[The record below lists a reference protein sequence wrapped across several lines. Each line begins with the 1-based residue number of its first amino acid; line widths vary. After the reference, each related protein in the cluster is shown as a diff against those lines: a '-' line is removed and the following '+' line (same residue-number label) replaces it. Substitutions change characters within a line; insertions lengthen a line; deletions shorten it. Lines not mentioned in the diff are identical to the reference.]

1 MPSIKIVAKE
11 GHEVLS
17 HTTDKNSVALTEASV
32 VTLGVAKADISEI
45 QRNGADV
52 VIRLKSGEVIVI
64 QNFYSTIGATD
75 NSLVLEDG
83 NQLLWVKLTDET
95 GAFLAEVAYEPLTT
109 IEPLLY
115 TEGVPFWAW
124 AAGAVAVGGLAAGLS
139 GGSDGG
145 NGGGDQG
152 PSAAYKAAEAAVK
165 KAEDAYQA
173 AKDALGAKGNLITPS
188 DRVELEKAKLDA
200 EAAKKDALDAL
211 EKVPSTE
218 QGDLKDRLEA
228 LTDPVITVPAVNDA
242 DSNGVLDSTDVA
254 AATAAVVAAEQAYQD
269 AKDALTAANTDGLIN
284 PTEKAALEKAKTDAE
299 AAKAAAQAK
308 VEALPATEQTAK
320 DALDARLEA
329 LTDPVI
335 TVPAVNDT
343 DSDGVI
349 DSNVAAAE
357 AAVVAAEEAEQ
368 DLIDAIA
375 GKGGIINPADKAE
388 LDALKAA
395 VDTAKGTAQGLVNAL
410 PASEAVQQTE
420 LQGRLDDL
428 NTTVPAVNDTDSD
441 GVIDSNVAAAEAAVV
456 AAEEAEQDLIDAIAG
471 KGGIINPADKAELD
485 ALKAAVDTAK
495 GTAQGLVNALPASEA
510 VQQTELQGRL
520 DDLNTTVPAVNDT
533 DSDGVID
540 SNVAAAEAAV
550 VAAEEAE
557 QDLID
562 AIAGKGGIINPA
574 DKAELDA
581 LKAAVDTA
589 KGTAQGLVNALPAS
603 EAVQQTELQGRLDD
617 LNTTVPAVNDADGNN
632 EIDPVTLAT
641 INEDQSFIVSKA
653 DLLAK
658 ALNPN
663 ATITNL
669 SSADG
674 TFTDNGNGTWT
685 FTPKANYAGNAQ
697 FTYKIDGVN
706 ASANFTITAVADA
719 VNITLKQDIWD
730 NSASGGATGT
740 VPLQTPPPSTGLIFK
755 KYTNILESAYTGD
768 STSAKNLRAAF
779 KANILE
785 GKMEA
790 TTPTEQGRELTV
802 SGDITQRNGV
812 SFTGLIYL
820 EAGKQ
825 YSFKGYSDDGM
836 HIELGGQ
843 VLVTTTGDAYG
854 NYGPTANNA
863 NGIPNVG
870 VFTPAQ
876 SGYYTLEAYFTNMN
890 NAGSYSIDILER
902 QNGATTWPTT
912 GKPLTSA
919 NYSIYGSAE
928 ELMSLGANV
937 GTFVPNTTDKND
949 GGYFSAEAVDNGL
962 KDTLIKLAGIQID
975 LIDTDGS
982 ETMTALVMGDI
993 PVGAILTDGTHTFTA
1008 SHGNTSVSIQDWA
1021 LNKLS
1026 IQPPLGYTGTFNL
1039 KVSATTFEGSN
1050 SVTTVTDKTMPVT
1063 VVDFNL
1069 GTNGLDLNLKT
1080 SDDLFLK
1087 GTAGNDTLNSVTL
1100 SAVIQ
1105 GSDIQNAS
1113 DHFQLT
1119 FLDGK
1124 DGLYIT
1130 QIEIDMAGAGNRY
1143 FDFTDGDLN
1152 GTGKHPKDHIG
1163 ALTTGINTNAITW
1176 AGDGTKKMTITFAA
1190 NDFGVGDKLYF
1201 GTDVDTGLPA
1211 SISANQLVGTTITYT
1226 LSDGTTHTATFAGS
1240 NDVISATAGTKQNHY
1255 IDGQAGDD
1263 TIYGTSGD
1271 DYLVGGEGNDILH
1284 GGAGND
1290 YLLGGAGNDTL
1301 NGGAG
1306 NDTLYGGAGNDTLN
1320 GGDGND
1326 ILNGGA
1332 GNDILTGGLG
1342 VDTLI
1347 YNVLTAGDATAGN
1360 GKDNWTDFETQD
1372 KIQFG
1377 AGFFTGLLASDLS
1390 DTAKVE
1396 KFISV
1401 SNDANGNA
1409 VLKIDRDGDLATYG
1423 KTDLLVLENQAGL
1436 TLQQLLDNHQIIIG

>member
-335 TVPAVNDT
+335 
-343 DSDGVI
+343 
-349 DSNVAAAE
+349 
-357 AAVVAAEEAEQ
+357 
-368 DLIDAIA
+368 
-375 GKGGIINPADKAE
+375 
-388 LDALKAA
+388 
-395 VDTAKGTAQGLVNAL
+395 
-410 PASEAVQQTE
+410 
-420 LQGRLDDL
+420 
-428 NTTVPAVNDTDSD
+428 TVPAVNDTDSD

-1332 GNDILTGGLG
+1332 GNDILNGGAGNDILTGGLG

>member
-1 MPSIKIVAKE
+1 
-11 GHEVLS
+11 
-17 HTTDKNSVALTEASV
+17 
-32 VTLGVAKADISEI
+32 
-45 QRNGADV
+45 
-52 VIRLKSGEVIVI
+52 
-64 QNFYSTIGATD
+64 
-75 NSLVLEDG
+75 
-83 NQLLWVKLTDET
+83 
-95 GAFLAEVAYEPLTT
+95 
-109 IEPLLY
+109 
-115 TEGVPFWAW
+115 
-124 AAGAVAVGGLAAGLS
+124 
-139 GGSDGG
+139 
-145 NGGGDQG
+145 
-152 PSAAYKAAEAAVK
+152 
-165 KAEDAYQA
+165 
-173 AKDALGAKGNLITPS
+173 
-188 DRVELEKAKLDA
+188 
-200 EAAKKDALDAL
+200 
-211 EKVPSTE
+211 
-218 QGDLKDRLEA
+218 
-228 LTDPVITVPAVNDA
+228 
-242 DSNGVLDSTDVA
+242 
-254 AATAAVVAAEQAYQD
+254 
-269 AKDALTAANTDGLIN
+269 
-284 PTEKAALEKAKTDAE
+284 
-299 AAKAAAQAK
+299 
-308 VEALPATEQTAK
+308 
-320 DALDARLEA
+320 
-329 LTDPVI
+329 
-335 TVPAVNDT
+335 
-343 DSDGVI
+343 
-349 DSNVAAAE
+349 
-357 AAVVAAEEAEQ
+357 
-368 DLIDAIA
+368 
-375 GKGGIINPADKAE
+375 
-388 LDALKAA
+388 
-395 VDTAKGTAQGLVNAL
+395 
-410 PASEAVQQTE
+410 
-420 LQGRLDDL
+420 
-428 NTTVPAVNDTDSD
+428 
-441 GVIDSNVAAAEAAVV
+441 
-456 AAEEAEQDLIDAIAG
+456 
-471 KGGIINPADKAELD
+471 
-485 ALKAAVDTAK
+485 
-495 GTAQGLVNALPASEA
+495 
-510 VQQTELQGRL
+510 
-520 DDLNTTVPAVNDT
+520 
-533 DSDGVID
+533 
-540 SNVAAAEAAV
+540 
-550 VAAEEAE
+550 
-557 QDLID
+557 
-562 AIAGKGGIINPA
+562 
-574 DKAELDA
+574 
-581 LKAAVDTA
+581 
-589 KGTAQGLVNALPAS
+589 PAS

-1332 GNDILTGGLG
+1332 GNDILNGGAGNDILNGGAGNDILTGGLG

>member
-335 TVPAVNDT
+335 
-343 DSDGVI
+343 
-349 DSNVAAAE
+349 
-357 AAVVAAEEAEQ
+357 
-368 DLIDAIA
+368 
-375 GKGGIINPADKAE
+375 
-388 LDALKAA
+388 
-395 VDTAKGTAQGLVNAL
+395 
-410 PASEAVQQTE
+410 
-420 LQGRLDDL
+420 
-428 NTTVPAVNDTDSD
+428 TVPAVNDTDSD

>member
-1 MPSIKIVAKE
+1 M
-11 GHEVLS
+11 
-17 HTTDKNSVALTEASV
+17 
-32 VTLGVAKADISEI
+32 
-45 QRNGADV
+45 
-52 VIRLKSGEVIVI
+52 
-64 QNFYSTIGATD
+64 
-75 NSLVLEDG
+75 
-83 NQLLWVKLTDET
+83 
-95 GAFLAEVAYEPLTT
+95 
-109 IEPLLY
+109 
-115 TEGVPFWAW
+115 
-124 AAGAVAVGGLAAGLS
+124 
-139 GGSDGG
+139 
-145 NGGGDQG
+145 
-152 PSAAYKAAEAAVK
+152 
-165 KAEDAYQA
+165 
-173 AKDALGAKGNLITPS
+173 
-188 DRVELEKAKLDA
+188 
-200 EAAKKDALDAL
+200 
-211 EKVPSTE
+211 
-218 QGDLKDRLEA
+218 
-228 LTDPVITVPAVNDA
+228 ITVPAVNDA
-242 DSNGVLDSTDVA
+242 DGNGVIDSADVA
-254 AATAAVVAAEQAYQD
+254 AATAAVVAAEQAYQA
-269 AKDALTAANTDGLIN
+269 AKDALTTANTDGLIN
-284 PTEKAALEKAKTDAE
+284 PAEKAALEQAKADAE

-308 VEALPATEQTAK
+308 VDALPSTEQTAK
-320 DALDARLEA
+320 DALDLRLDA

-335 TVPAVNDT
+335 
-343 DSDGVI
+343 
-349 DSNVAAAE
+349 
-357 AAVVAAEEAEQ
+357 
-368 DLIDAIA
+368 
-375 GKGGIINPADKAE
+375 
-388 LDALKAA
+388 
-395 VDTAKGTAQGLVNAL
+395 
-410 PASEAVQQTE
+410 
-420 LQGRLDDL
+420 
-428 NTTVPAVNDTDSD
+428 
-441 GVIDSNVAAAEAAVV
+441 
-456 AAEEAEQDLIDAIAG
+456 
-471 KGGIINPADKAELD
+471 
-485 ALKAAVDTAK
+485 
-495 GTAQGLVNALPASEA
+495 
-510 VQQTELQGRL
+510 
-520 DDLNTTVPAVNDT
+520 
-533 DSDGVID
+533 
-540 SNVAAAEAAV
+540 
-550 VAAEEAE
+550 
-557 QDLID
+557 
-562 AIAGKGGIINPA
+562 
-574 DKAELDA
+574 
-581 LKAAVDTA
+581 
-589 KGTAQGLVNALPAS
+589 
-603 EAVQQTELQGRLDD
+603 
-617 LNTTVPAVNDADGNN
+617 TVPAVNDADGNN

-641 INEDQSFIVSKA
+641 INEDQSFIISKA

-663 ATITNL
+663 AVITDL
-669 SSADG
+669 ISAQG
-674 TFTDNGNGTWT
+674 TFVDNGNDTWI
-685 FTPKANYAGNAQ
+685 FTPDANYAGDVVIS
-697 FTYKIDGVN
+697 YKADGVN
-706 ASANFTITAVADA
+706 ASAKVAITAVADA

-730 NSASGGATGT
+730 NSASGGAIGT

-755 KYTNILESAYTGD
+755 KYTNILESEYVGNFTP
-768 STSAKNLRAAF
+768 AKDLRAAF

-802 SGDITQRNGV
+802 SGNITQRNGV

-863 NGIPNVG
+863 NIPNVG

-890 NAGSYSIDILER
+890 DAGSYSIDILER

-937 GTFVPNTTDKND
+937 GTFVPNTTGKND

-962 KDTLIKLAGIQID
+962 KDTLIKLAGIQVD

-982 ETMTALVMGDI
+982 ETVTALVMGDI

-1008 SHGNTSVSIQDWA
+1008 SEGDTSVSIQDWA
-1021 LNKLS
+1021 LDKLS
-1026 IQPPLGYTGTFNL
+1026 IQPPLGYVGTFNL
-1039 KVSATTFEGSN
+1039 KVSATTTEGSN
-1050 SVTTVTDKTMPVT
+1050 DDTQVTDKTMPVT
-1063 VVDFNL
+1063 VIDFNS
-1069 GTNGLDLNLKT
+1069 GTGGLDPNLKNT
-1080 SDDLFLK
+1080 DDLFTK

-1143 FDFTDGDLN
+1143 FDFTDGGVN
-1152 GTGKHPKDHIG
+1152 GTGIHPKDHIG

-1240 NDVISATAGTKQNHY
+1240 NNVISATAGTKQNHY

-1284 GGAGND
+1284 GDAGND
-1290 YLLGGAGNDTL
+1290 YLLGGSGDDTLNGNDGNDTLLGGVGNDIL

-1306 NDTLYGGAGNDTLN
+1306 NDILDGGA
-1320 GGDGND
+1320 GND

-1360 GKDNWTDFETQD
+1360 GKDTWTDFETQD

-1377 AGFFTGLLASDLS
+1377 AGFFTGLLASDLI

-1396 KFISV
+1396 EFISV

-1423 KTDLLVLENQAGL
+1423 KTDLLVLENQEGL
-1436 TLQQLLDNHQIIIG
+1436 TLQQLLDNNQIIIG

>member
-17 HTTDKNSVALTEASV
+17 QTTDKNSVALTEASV

-173 AKDALGAKGNLITPS
+173 AKDAL
-188 DRVELEKAKLDA
+188 
-200 EAAKKDALDAL
+200 
-211 EKVPSTE
+211 
-218 QGDLKDRLEA
+218 
-228 LTDPVITVPAVNDA
+228 
-242 DSNGVLDSTDVA
+242 
-254 AATAAVVAAEQAYQD
+254 
-269 AKDALTAANTDGLIN
+269 TAANTDGLIN

-308 VEALPATEQTAK
+308 VDALPATEQTAK
-320 DALDARLEA
+320 DALDERLDK

-335 TVPAVNDT
+335 TVPAVND
-343 DSDGVI
+343 
-349 DSNVAAAE
+349 
-357 AAVVAAEEAEQ
+357 
-368 DLIDAIA
+368 
-375 GKGGIINPADKAE
+375 
-388 LDALKAA
+388 
-395 VDTAKGTAQGLVNAL
+395 
-410 PASEAVQQTE
+410 
-420 LQGRLDDL
+420 
-428 NTTVPAVNDTDSD
+428 
-441 GVIDSNVAAAEAAVV
+441 
-456 AAEEAEQDLIDAIAG
+456 
-471 KGGIINPADKAELD
+471 
-485 ALKAAVDTAK
+485 
-495 GTAQGLVNALPASEA
+495 
-510 VQQTELQGRL
+510 
-520 DDLNTTVPAVNDT
+520 
-533 DSDGVID
+533 
-540 SNVAAAEAAV
+540 
-550 VAAEEAE
+550 
-557 QDLID
+557 
-562 AIAGKGGIINPA
+562 
-574 DKAELDA
+574 
-581 LKAAVDTA
+581 
-589 KGTAQGLVNALPAS
+589 
-603 EAVQQTELQGRLDD
+603 
-617 LNTTVPAVNDADGNN
+617 ADGNG

-653 DLLAK
+653 ALLAK

-674 TFTDNGNGTWT
+674 TFTDNGNGTWK

-706 ASANFTITAVADA
+706 ASANFTITAVADS
-719 VNITLKQDIWD
+719 VNITFNAQIWD
-730 NSASGGATGT
+730 NSASGGAAGT

-755 KYTNILESAYTGD
+755 KYTNILESGYTGD
-768 STSAKNLRAAF
+768 SNTAQNLRAAF

-790 TTPTEQGRELTV
+790 TTPTEQGRELAV
-802 SGDITQRNGV
+802 SGSIIQRNGV

-843 VLVTTTGDAYG
+843 VLVTTAGDAYG
-854 NYGPTANNA
+854 NYGPTANNE

-912 GKPLTSA
+912 GKPLTSD
-919 NYSIYGSAE
+919 NYSIYGTAE
-928 ELMSLGANV
+928 ELISLGANV
-937 GTFVPNTTDKND
+937 GRFVPNTTGKND

-962 KDTLIKLAGIQID
+962 KDTLIKLAGIQVD

-982 ETMTALVMGDI
+982 ETVTALVMGDI

-1008 SHGNTSVSIQDWA
+1008 SNGNTSVSIKDWA

-1026 IQPPLGYTGTFNL
+1026 IQPPLGYTGTFKL

-1143 FDFTDGDLN
+1143 FDFTDGGFN

-1201 GTDVDTGLPA
+1201 GTDVDTGVAA

-1226 LSDGTTHTATFAGS
+1226 LSDGTTHTATFAG
-1240 NDVISATAGTKQNHY
+1240 NNNVISATAGTKQNHY

-1290 YLLGGAGNDTL
+1290 YLLGGASNDTL

-1332 GNDILTGGLG
+1332 GNDILNGGAGNDILTGGLG
-1342 VDTLI
+1342 IDTLI
-1347 YNVLTAGDATAGN
+1347 YNVLTAGDITAGN
-1360 GKDNWTDFETQD
+1360 GKDTWTDFETQD

-1390 DTAKVE
+1390 DITKVG

-1409 VLKIDRDGDLATYG
+1409 VLKIDRDGDFATYG

-1436 TLQQLLDNHQIIIG
+1436 TLQQLLDNNQIIIG

>member
-1 MPSIKIVAKE
+1 AAQAK
-11 GHEVLS
+11 V
-17 HTTDKNSVALTEASV
+17 DALPATEQ
-32 VTLGVAKADISEI
+32 T
-45 QRNGADV
+45 
-52 VIRLKSGEVIVI
+52 
-64 QNFYSTIGATD
+64 
-75 NSLVLEDG
+75 
-83 NQLLWVKLTDET
+83 
-95 GAFLAEVAYEPLTT
+95 
-109 IEPLLY
+109 
-115 TEGVPFWAW
+115 
-124 AAGAVAVGGLAAGLS
+124 
-139 GGSDGG
+139 
-145 NGGGDQG
+145 
-152 PSAAYKAAEAAVK
+152 
-165 KAEDAYQA
+165 
-173 AKDALGAKGNLITPS
+173 AKDAL
-188 DRVELEKAKLDA
+188 DERLD
-200 EAAKKDALDAL
+200 K
-211 EKVPSTE
+211 
-218 QGDLKDRLEA
+218 

-308 VEALPATEQTAK
+308 VDALPATEQTAK
-320 DALDARLEA
+320 DALDERLDK

-335 TVPAVNDT
+335 
-343 DSDGVI
+343 
-349 DSNVAAAE
+349 
-357 AAVVAAEEAEQ
+357 
-368 DLIDAIA
+368 
-375 GKGGIINPADKAE
+375 
-388 LDALKAA
+388 
-395 VDTAKGTAQGLVNAL
+395 
-410 PASEAVQQTE
+410 
-420 LQGRLDDL
+420 
-428 NTTVPAVNDTDSD
+428 
-441 GVIDSNVAAAEAAVV
+441 
-456 AAEEAEQDLIDAIAG
+456 
-471 KGGIINPADKAELD
+471 
-485 ALKAAVDTAK
+485 
-495 GTAQGLVNALPASEA
+495 
-510 VQQTELQGRL
+510 
-520 DDLNTTVPAVNDT
+520 
-533 DSDGVID
+533 
-540 SNVAAAEAAV
+540 
-550 VAAEEAE
+550 
-557 QDLID
+557 
-562 AIAGKGGIINPA
+562 
-574 DKAELDA
+574 
-581 LKAAVDTA
+581 
-589 KGTAQGLVNALPAS
+589 
-603 EAVQQTELQGRLDD
+603 
-617 LNTTVPAVNDADGNN
+617 TVPAVNDADGNN

-755 KYTNILESAYTGD
+755 KYTNILESAYVGSG
-768 STSAKNLRAAF
+768 STAVNLRAAF

-802 SGDITQRNGV
+802 SGGITQRNGV

-863 NGIPNVG
+863 KIPNVS

-890 NAGSYSIDILER
+890 DVGSYSIDILER

-1130 QIEIDMAGAGNRY
+1130 QIEIDMAGAAGNRY
-1143 FDFTDGDLN
+1143 FDFTDGGLN

-1176 AGDGTKKMTITFAA
+1176 TGDGTKKMTITFAA

-1201 GTDVDTGLPA
+1201 GTDVDADLPA
-1211 SISANQLVGTTITYT
+1211 SISANELVGTTITYT

-1240 NDVISATAGTKQNHY
+1240 NNVISATAGTKQNHY

-1320 GGDGND
+1320 GGDGKDILNGGAGND

-1423 KTDLLVLENQAGL
+1423 KTDLLVIEHQAGL
-1436 TLQQLLDNHQIIIG
+1436 TLQQLLDNNQIIIG

>member
-335 TVPAVNDT
+335 
-343 DSDGVI
+343 
-349 DSNVAAAE
+349 
-357 AAVVAAEEAEQ
+357 
-368 DLIDAIA
+368 
-375 GKGGIINPADKAE
+375 
-388 LDALKAA
+388 
-395 VDTAKGTAQGLVNAL
+395 
-410 PASEAVQQTE
+410 
-420 LQGRLDDL
+420 
-428 NTTVPAVNDTDSD
+428 
-441 GVIDSNVAAAEAAVV
+441 
-456 AAEEAEQDLIDAIAG
+456 
-471 KGGIINPADKAELD
+471 
-485 ALKAAVDTAK
+485 
-495 GTAQGLVNALPASEA
+495 
-510 VQQTELQGRL
+510 
-520 DDLNTTVPAVNDT
+520 TVPAVNDT

-1332 GNDILTGGLG
+1332 GNDILNGGAGNDILTGGLG

>member
-335 TVPAVNDT
+335 
-343 DSDGVI
+343 
-349 DSNVAAAE
+349 
-357 AAVVAAEEAEQ
+357 
-368 DLIDAIA
+368 
-375 GKGGIINPADKAE
+375 
-388 LDALKAA
+388 
-395 VDTAKGTAQGLVNAL
+395 
-410 PASEAVQQTE
+410 
-420 LQGRLDDL
+420 
-428 NTTVPAVNDTDSD
+428 
-441 GVIDSNVAAAEAAVV
+441 
-456 AAEEAEQDLIDAIAG
+456 
-471 KGGIINPADKAELD
+471 
-485 ALKAAVDTAK
+485 
-495 GTAQGLVNALPASEA
+495 
-510 VQQTELQGRL
+510 
-520 DDLNTTVPAVNDT
+520 TVPAVNDT

>member
-1 MPSIKIVAKE
+1 M
-11 GHEVLS
+11 
-17 HTTDKNSVALTEASV
+17 
-32 VTLGVAKADISEI
+32 
-45 QRNGADV
+45 
-52 VIRLKSGEVIVI
+52 
-64 QNFYSTIGATD
+64 
-75 NSLVLEDG
+75 
-83 NQLLWVKLTDET
+83 
-95 GAFLAEVAYEPLTT
+95 
-109 IEPLLY
+109 
-115 TEGVPFWAW
+115 
-124 AAGAVAVGGLAAGLS
+124 
-139 GGSDGG
+139 
-145 NGGGDQG
+145 
-152 PSAAYKAAEAAVK
+152 
-165 KAEDAYQA
+165 
-173 AKDALGAKGNLITPS
+173 
-188 DRVELEKAKLDA
+188 
-200 EAAKKDALDAL
+200 
-211 EKVPSTE
+211 
-218 QGDLKDRLEA
+218 
-228 LTDPVITVPAVNDA
+228 NDA
-242 DSNGVLDSTDVA
+242 DGNGVIDSADVA
-254 AATAAVVAAEQAYQD
+254 AATAAVAAAEKAYQD
-269 AKDALTAANTDGLIN
+269 AKDAITNADKNGNGLIT
-284 PTEKAALEKAKTDAE
+284 PAEQKAAQDAID
-299 AAKAAAQAK
+299 AAKALQQTAQGL
-308 VEALPATEQTAK
+308 VDALPTTEQTAK
-320 DALDARLEA
+320 DALDLR
-329 LTDPVI
+329 
-335 TVPAVNDT
+335 
-343 DSDGVI
+343 
-349 DSNVAAAE
+349 
-357 AAVVAAEEAEQ
+357 
-368 DLIDAIA
+368 
-375 GKGGIINPADKAE
+375 
-388 LDALKAA
+388 LDAL
-395 VDTAKGTAQGLVNAL
+395 TALT
-410 PASEAVQQTE
+410 P
-420 LQGRLDDL
+420 
-428 NTTVPAVNDTDSD
+428 
-441 GVIDSNVAAAEAAVV
+441 
-456 AAEEAEQDLIDAIAG
+456 
-471 KGGIINPADKAELD
+471 
-485 ALKAAVDTAK
+485 
-495 GTAQGLVNALPASEA
+495 
-510 VQQTELQGRL
+510 
-520 DDLNTTVPAVNDT
+520 
-533 DSDGVID
+533 
-540 SNVAAAEAAV
+540 
-550 VAAEEAE
+550 
-557 QDLID
+557 
-562 AIAGKGGIINPA
+562 
-574 DKAELDA
+574 
-581 LKAAVDTA
+581 
-589 KGTAQGLVNALPAS
+589 
-603 EAVQQTELQGRLDD
+603 
-617 LNTTVPAVNDADGNN
+617 PAVNDADGNN
-632 EIDPVTLAT
+632 EIDPVTFET

-653 DLLAK
+653 ELLAK

-663 ATITNL
+663 ATITDL
-669 SSADG
+669 SANHG
-674 TFTDNGNGTWT
+674 TFADNGNDTWI
-685 FTPKANYAGNAQ
+685 FTPDANYAGDVVIS
-697 FTYKIDGVN
+697 YKADGVN
-706 ASANFTITAVADA
+706 ASAKVAITAVADA

-768 STSAKNLRAAF
+768 STRAKNLRAAF

-890 NAGSYSIDILER
+890 DAGRYSIDILER

-919 NYSIYGSAE
+919 NYSIYGTAE
-928 ELMSLGANV
+928 ELISLGANV
-937 GTFVPNTTDKND
+937 GTFVPNTTGKND

-962 KDTLIKLAGIQID
+962 KDTLIKLAGIQVD

-982 ETMTALVMGDI
+982 ETVTALVMGDI

-1008 SHGNTSVSIQDWA
+1008 SNGNTSVSIKDWA

-1201 GTDVDTGLPA
+1201 GTDVDTGFPA
-1211 SISANQLVGTTITYT
+1211 SISANLLVGTTITYT

-1240 NDVISATAGTKQNHY
+1240 NNVISATAGTKQNHY

-1271 DYLVGGEGNDILH
+1271 DYLVGGQGNDILH

-1306 NDTLYGGAGNDTLN
+1306 NDTLYGGVGHDVLN
-1320 GGDGND
+1320 GGAGHDVLNGGAGND

-1332 GNDILTGGLG
+1332 GNDILTGGTG
-1342 VDTLI
+1342 NDTAV
-1347 YNVLTAGDATAGN
+1347 YNVLQAADATAGN
-1360 GKDNWTDFETQD
+1360 GQDTWTDFAIGKVGGTLEAD
-1372 KIQFG
+1372 KIEFG
-1377 AGFFTGLLASDLS
+1377 KDFFDGLFANKSNIS
-1390 DTAKVE
+1390 EFIKVE
-1396 KFISV
+1396 
-1401 SNDANGNA
+1401 NDGVGNA
-1409 VLKIDRDGDLATYG
+1409 VLKVDRNGATGGPEYH
-1423 KTDLLVLENQAGL
+1423 DLLVLEGRNGL
-1436 TLQQLLDNHQIIIG
+1436 TLQQLLDNNQIIIG

>member
-335 TVPAVNDT
+335 
-343 DSDGVI
+343 
-349 DSNVAAAE
+349 
-357 AAVVAAEEAEQ
+357 
-368 DLIDAIA
+368 
-375 GKGGIINPADKAE
+375 
-388 LDALKAA
+388 
-395 VDTAKGTAQGLVNAL
+395 
-410 PASEAVQQTE
+410 
-420 LQGRLDDL
+420 
-428 NTTVPAVNDTDSD
+428 TVPAVNDTDSD

-1332 GNDILTGGLG
+1332 GNDILNGGAGNDILNGGAGNDILTGGLG

>member
-1 MPSIKIVAKE
+1 M
-11 GHEVLS
+11 
-17 HTTDKNSVALTEASV
+17 
-32 VTLGVAKADISEI
+32 
-45 QRNGADV
+45 
-52 VIRLKSGEVIVI
+52 
-64 QNFYSTIGATD
+64 
-75 NSLVLEDG
+75 
-83 NQLLWVKLTDET
+83 
-95 GAFLAEVAYEPLTT
+95 
-109 IEPLLY
+109 
-115 TEGVPFWAW
+115 
-124 AAGAVAVGGLAAGLS
+124 
-139 GGSDGG
+139 
-145 NGGGDQG
+145 
-152 PSAAYKAAEAAVK
+152 
-165 KAEDAYQA
+165 
-173 AKDALGAKGNLITPS
+173 
-188 DRVELEKAKLDA
+188 
-200 EAAKKDALDAL
+200 
-211 EKVPSTE
+211 
-218 QGDLKDRLEA
+218 
-228 LTDPVITVPAVNDA
+228 ITVPAVNDA
-242 DSNGVLDSTDVA
+242 DGNDVLDSTDVA

-320 DALDARLEA
+320 DALDERLEA

-335 TVPAVNDT
+335 TVPAVND
-343 DSDGVI
+343 
-349 DSNVAAAE
+349 
-357 AAVVAAEEAEQ
+357 
-368 DLIDAIA
+368 
-375 GKGGIINPADKAE
+375 
-388 LDALKAA
+388 
-395 VDTAKGTAQGLVNAL
+395 
-410 PASEAVQQTE
+410 
-420 LQGRLDDL
+420 
-428 NTTVPAVNDTDSD
+428 
-441 GVIDSNVAAAEAAVV
+441 
-456 AAEEAEQDLIDAIAG
+456 
-471 KGGIINPADKAELD
+471 
-485 ALKAAVDTAK
+485 
-495 GTAQGLVNALPASEA
+495 
-510 VQQTELQGRL
+510 
-520 DDLNTTVPAVNDT
+520 
-533 DSDGVID
+533 
-540 SNVAAAEAAV
+540 
-550 VAAEEAE
+550 
-557 QDLID
+557 
-562 AIAGKGGIINPA
+562 
-574 DKAELDA
+574 
-581 LKAAVDTA
+581 
-589 KGTAQGLVNALPAS
+589 
-603 EAVQQTELQGRLDD
+603 
-617 LNTTVPAVNDADGNN
+617 ADGND

-653 DLLAK
+653 TLLAK

-706 ASANFTITAVADA
+706 AAANFTITAVADS
-719 VNITLKQDIWD
+719 VNITFNEQIWD

-755 KYTNILESAYTGD
+755 KYTNILEDAYVGSG
-768 STSAKNLRAAF
+768 STAVNLRAAF

-790 TTPTEQGRELTV
+790 KTPTEQGRELTV

-890 NAGSYSIDILER
+890 NEGSYSIDILER

-1105 GSDIQNAS
+1105 GSDIQNTS

-1240 NDVISATAGTKQNHY
+1240 NNVISATAGTKQNHY

-1320 GGDGND
+1320 GGDGNDILNGGAGND

>member
-1 MPSIKIVAKE
+1 MSYLF
-11 GHEVLS
+11 LS
-17 HTTDKNSVALTEASV
+17 CTE
-32 VTLGVAKADISEI
+32 
-45 QRNGADV
+45 
-52 VIRLKSGEVIVI
+52 
-64 QNFYSTIGATD
+64 
-75 NSLVLEDG
+75 
-83 NQLLWVKLTDET
+83 
-95 GAFLAEVAYEPLTT
+95 
-109 IEPLLY
+109 
-115 TEGVPFWAW
+115 
-124 AAGAVAVGGLAAGLS
+124 
-139 GGSDGG
+139 
-145 NGGGDQG
+145 
-152 PSAAYKAAEAAVK
+152 
-165 KAEDAYQA
+165 
-173 AKDALGAKGNLITPS
+173 
-188 DRVELEKAKLDA
+188 
-200 EAAKKDALDAL
+200 
-211 EKVPSTE
+211 
-218 QGDLKDRLEA
+218 
-228 LTDPVITVPAVNDA
+228 
-242 DSNGVLDSTDVA
+242 
-254 AATAAVVAAEQAYQD
+254 
-269 AKDALTAANTDGLIN
+269 
-284 PTEKAALEKAKTDAE
+284 
-299 AAKAAAQAK
+299 
-308 VEALPATEQTAK
+308 
-320 DALDARLEA
+320 
-329 LTDPVI
+329 
-335 TVPAVNDT
+335 
-343 DSDGVI
+343 
-349 DSNVAAAE
+349 
-357 AAVVAAEEAEQ
+357 
-368 DLIDAIA
+368 
-375 GKGGIINPADKAE
+375 
-388 LDALKAA
+388 
-395 VDTAKGTAQGLVNAL
+395 
-410 PASEAVQQTE
+410 
-420 LQGRLDDL
+420 
-428 NTTVPAVNDTDSD
+428 
-441 GVIDSNVAAAEAAVV
+441 
-456 AAEEAEQDLIDAIAG
+456 
-471 KGGIINPADKAELD
+471 
-485 ALKAAVDTAK
+485 
-495 GTAQGLVNALPASEA
+495 
-510 VQQTELQGRL
+510 
-520 DDLNTTVPAVNDT
+520 
-533 DSDGVID
+533 
-540 SNVAAAEAAV
+540 
-550 VAAEEAE
+550 
-557 QDLID
+557 
-562 AIAGKGGIINPA
+562 
-574 DKAELDA
+574 
-581 LKAAVDTA
+581 
-589 KGTAQGLVNALPAS
+589 
-603 EAVQQTELQGRLDD
+603 
-617 LNTTVPAVNDADGNN
+617 
-632 EIDPVTLAT
+632 
-641 INEDQSFIVSKA
+641 
-653 DLLAK
+653 
-658 ALNPN
+658 
-663 ATITNL
+663 
-669 SSADG
+669 
-674 TFTDNGNGTWT
+674 
-685 FTPKANYAGNAQ
+685 
-697 FTYKIDGVN
+697 
-706 ASANFTITAVADA
+706 
-719 VNITLKQDIWD
+719 
-730 NSASGGATGT
+730 
-740 VPLQTPPPSTGLIFK
+740 K

-1332 GNDILTGGLG
+1332 GNDILNGGAGNDILNGGAGNDILTGGLG